1 MTPPSTTARPH
12 RASWHRKAGRPVR
25 WWFAAIIVAAM
36 IHPFLAEGRWLMVH
50 LFTLG
55 AVTNS
60 ILVWGRHFTEK
71 LLRIGVPAEAR
82 RVQLARIYLL
92 NGGIVVTIAGKLG
105 GWWPVTVAGATV
117 VGLAVAWHAVSLGR
131 DLAAGRERPFAVSVA
146 HYVASAC
153 LLPVGAA
160 FGALLASPAGES
172 LHDGLLLAHEAVNL
186 IGFLGLAASGTL
198 ITMFPALWRTRM
210 SPRSHPKASLAVQ
223 LAGIAVT
230 TVGALA
236 GLNWAASAGLA
247 IIAAGWI
254 IAAVPW
260 AHNVIAVA
268 KDPRDRLSYPAL
280 SAAAAVAWLIGTLI
294 AASAMALDDGFVMS
308 ALTLPLLIGFGA
320 QLLIGVMS
328 QLLPATIGG
337 GARAV
342 NAGMAEL
349 DRAGAFR
356 WAIINGGLALWL
368 LPLPSWT
375 KVALSLLVGA
385 AFVSYLPL
393 VARAA
398 KAQVAVLKARRT
410 GQTQQVGTDG
420 AGGMSEPL
428 ELTRRDDEPTSGSRR
443 LGAQTTAALAV
454 LALVTTVGVALSG
467 GGMGGSA
474 GIGGSGISAAAD
486 VTPTG
491 ETVEVTVTARDMAYE
506 PNVIEANPGDRLV
519 ITMVNA
525 DEQVHDLRLATGED
539 TGRVAP
545 GDSATIEVPVVPG
558 DVDGWCTI
566 AGHRQMGMTLTIDAG
581 GPASSDSS
589 DASDAANSAAG
600 SGHGGHTNH
609 GSGANSAAADH
620 ATPGALGTVGELPGP
635 DSPTIDPILDA
646 APDADVHEI
655 TLRASEFTGYAA
667 PGIEQEHWVYNGAPL
682 GPTLRG
688 KVGDEFVV
696 TLINDGTMS
705 HSVDFHSGMVSP
717 DAPMRD
723 IAPGERLEYR
733 FRAEH
738 AGIWLYHCATVPMSH
753 HIAAGMHGAVIIDPP
768 DLPPVDHEVLLV
780 QSEGYWGDAG
790 PDTAKVMAETPDA
803 YRFNGYPDQYLAH
816 PIRIRAGETVRFWL
830 LVAGPNK
837 GMSFHVVGTQFH
849 RMYKEGA
856 LQLDDGPGAGQ
867 ALFLAAAQGGY
878 VEARFPEPGT
888 YTFVDHQMVH
898 AEMGAR
904 GHVIVE

>member
-1 MTPPSTTARPH
+1 MCGMSQRPDTARPH

-71 LLRIGVPAEAR
+71 LLRIDVPAEAR

-92 NGGIVVTIAGKLG
+92 NGGIVVTVAGKLAD
-105 GWWPVTVAGATV
+105 WWPVTVAGATV

-160 FGALLASPAGES
+160 FGALLATPAGDS

-210 SPRSHPKASLAVQ
+210 SPRSHPKLSLAVQ

-236 GLNWAASAGLA
+236 GANWAASAGLA
-247 IIAAGWI
+247 VIAAGWI

-260 AHNVIAVA
+260 AHNVITVA

-280 SAAAAVAWLIGTLI
+280 SAAAAVTWLIGTLI

-375 KVALSLLVGA
+375 KVMLSLLVGA
-385 AFVSYLPL
+385 AFVAYLPL

-398 KAQVAVLKARRT
+398 KAQVAVLKAGKARK
-410 GQTQQVGTDG
+410 
-420 AGGMSEPL
+420 AGSAPMEGSEPL
-428 ELTRRDDEPTSGSRR
+428 ELTRRDDEPKSGSRR

-467 GGMGGSA
+467 GTGGT
-474 GIGGSGISAAAD
+474 GGSGAIAAAAD

-506 PNVIEANPGDRLV
+506 PDVIEASPGDRLV

-525 DEQVHDLRLATGED
+525 DDQVHDLRLATGED

-545 GDSATIEVPVVPG
+545 GDSATIEVPVIPG

-581 GPASSDSS
+581 GPASSD
-589 DASDAANSAAG
+589 ATNSASGAAPG
-600 SGHGGHTNH
+600 SASGHAGHGNH
-609 GSGANSAAADH
+609 GSGANSPAASDY

-635 DSPTIDPILDA
+635 DSPTIDPILNA
-646 APDADVHEI
+646 APDTNVHEI

-667 PGIEQEHWVYNGAPL
+667 PGIEQEHWVFNGAPL

-705 HSVDFHSGMVSP
+705 HSVDFHAGMVSP
-717 DAPMRD
+717 DEPMRD
-723 IAPGERLEYR
+723 IAPGESLVYR

-738 AGIWLYHCATVPMSH
+738 AGIWLYHCATMPMSH

-768 DLPPVDHEVLLV
+768 NLPPVDHEVLLV

-790 PDTAKVMAETPDA
+790 PDTDKVMAEDPDA
-803 YRFNGYPDQYLAH
+803 YRFNGYPDQYIAH
-816 PIRIRAGETVRFWL
+816 PIRIRAGESVRFWV

-837 GMSFHVVGTQFH
+837 GTSFHVVGTQFH
-849 RMYKEGA
+849 RMYKEGS
-856 LQLDDGPGAGQ
+856 LLLDDGAGGGQ
-867 ALFLAAAQGGY
+867 ALSLSAAQGGY
-878 VEARFPEPGT
+878 AEARFPEPGT

>member
-1 MTPPSTTARPH
+1 MSPRPKNS
-12 RASWHRKAGRPVR
+12 RPTRVSWHRKAGRPVR

-36 IHPFLAEGRWLMVH
+36 THPFLAEGRWLMVH

-60 ILVWGRHFTEK
+60 ILVWGRHFTER
-71 LLRIGVPAEAR
+71 LLRVDVPEEAR

-105 GWWPVTVAGATV
+105 DWWPVTTAGATI

-131 DLAAGRERPFAVSVA
+131 DLVAGRDRPFAVSVA

-160 FGALLASPAGES
+160 FGALLATPAGHS

-198 ITMFPALWRTRM
+198 ITMFPGLWRTRM
-210 SPRSHPKASLAVQ
+210 SPHSHPKASLLTQVT
-223 LAGIAVT
+223 GIAVT
-230 TVGALA
+230 TVGALTEV
-236 GLNWAASAGLA
+236 NWAASAGLA
-247 IIAAGWI
+247 IVAAGWI

-280 SAAAAVAWLIGTLI
+280 SVAAAVAWLIGTLI
-294 AASAMALDDGFVMS
+294 VASVMALDDGFVIS

-337 GARAV
+337 GSGPV
-342 NAGMAEL
+342 GAGMAEM

-368 LPLPSWT
+368 MPLPSWT
-375 KVALSLLVGA
+375 KVALSLLVGV
-385 AFVSYLPL
+385 AFASYLPL
-393 VARAA
+393 VARAT
-398 KAQVAVLKARRT
+398 KAQFTALKARTTRGEPIELIRRDT
-410 GQTQQVGTDG
+410 AA
-420 AGGMSEPL
+420 AGGVAK
-428 ELTRRDDEPTSGSRR
+428 TSSTFVATERSTGSRR
-443 LGAQTTAALAV
+443 LGTQTTAALAV
-454 LALVTTVGVALSG
+454 LALVTTVSVALSG
-467 GGMGGSA
+467 GA
-474 GIGGSGISAAAD
+474 GGSGGITAAAD

-491 ETVEVTVTARDMAYE
+491 ETVEITVTARDMAYE
-506 PNVIEANPGDRLV
+506 PDVIEANPGDRLV

-525 DEQVHDLRLATGED
+525 DTQVHDLRLATGQD

-545 GDSATIEVPVVPG
+545 GESATIELPVVPG

-566 AGHRQMGMTLTIDAG
+566 AGHRQMGMTLVVDAG
-581 GPASSDSS
+581 G
-589 DASDAANSAAG
+589 SAGG
-600 SGHGGHTNH
+600 SADESHT
-609 GSGANSAAADH
+609 GTAPGH
-620 ATPGALGTVGELPGP
+620 ATPGALGGVGATPGP

-646 APDADVHEI
+646 APDTDVHEI

-667 PGIEQEHWVYNGAPL
+667 PGIEQEHWVFNGAPL

-696 TLINDGTMS
+696 TLINDGSMS
-705 HSVDFHSGMVSP
+705 HSMDFHAGMVSP
-717 DAPMRD
+717 DEPMRD

-738 AGIWLYHCATVPMSH
+738 AGIWLYHCATMPMSH

-768 DLPPVDHEVLLV
+768 GLPEVDHEVLLV
-780 QSEGYWGDAG
+780 QSEAYWGEAG
-790 PDTAKVMAETPDA
+790 PDADKVMAETPDA

-816 PIRIRAGETVRFWL
+816 PIRIRAGESVRFWL

-837 GMSFHVVGTQFH
+837 GMSFHIVGTQFH

-856 LQLDDGPGAGQ
+856 LTLDDGAGGGQ
-867 ALFLAAAQGGY
+867 ALFLGAAQGGY

>member
-1 MTPPSTTARPH
+1 MSPRPENTRPT

-36 IHPFLAEGRWLMVH
+36 IHPFLPEGRWLMVH

-71 LLRIGVPAEAR
+71 LLRVDVPEEAR
-82 RVQLARIYLL
+82 RVQLGRIYLL

-105 GWWPVTVAGATV
+105 DWWPVTVGGATV

-131 DLAAGRERPFAVSVA
+131 DLAAGRDRPFAISVA

-160 FGALLASPAGES
+160 FGALLATPAGDS

-210 SPRSHPKASLAVQ
+210 SPRSHPKASLVTQ

-230 TVGALA
+230 TAGALA
-236 GLNWAASAGLA
+236 GVNWAASAGLA

-280 SAAAAVAWLIGTLI
+280 SVAAAVAWLIGTLI
-294 AASAMALDDGFVMS
+294 VASAMALDDGFVMS

-337 GARAV
+337 GAGPV
-342 NAGMAEL
+342 GAGMAEM

-368 LPLPSWT
+368 MPLPSWT

-398 KAQVAVLKARRT
+398 KAQVAALKARK
-410 GQTQQVGTDG
+410 
-420 AGGMSEPL
+420 AGGERI
-428 ELTRRDDEPTSGSRR
+428 ELTRRGGDEAATDAPDGAAKASATSAPAERTTGSRR

-467 GGMGGSA
+467 GGGAGS
-474 GIGGSGISAAAD
+474 SGEIAAAAD

-506 PNVIEANPGDRLV
+506 PDVIEANPGDRLV

-525 DEQVHDLRLATGED
+525 DTQVHDLRLATGED

-545 GDSATIEVPVVPG
+545 GDSATIELPVVPG

-566 AGHRQMGMTLTIDAG
+566 AGHRQMGMTLVVDAG
-581 GPASSDSS
+581 GPA
-589 DASDAANSAAG
+589 AG
-600 SGHGGHTNH
+600 SSGHAGHGGH
-609 GSGANSAAADH
+609 GSGTGAASDY
-620 ATPGALGTVGELPGP
+620 ATPGALGEVGDAPGP

-646 APDADVHEI
+646 APNTDVHEI

-667 PGIEQEHWVYNGAPL
+667 PGIEQEHWVFNGAPL

-705 HSVDFHSGMVSP
+705 HSVDFHAGMVSP
-717 DAPMRD
+717 DEPMRD

-738 AGIWLYHCATVPMSH
+738 AGIWLYHCATMPMSH

-768 DLPPVDHEVLLV
+768 DLPAVDHEVLLV
-780 QSEGYWGDAG
+780 QSEAYWGEAG
-790 PDTAKVMAETPDA
+790 PDAGKVMAETPDA

-816 PIRIRAGETVRFWL
+816 PIRIRAGESVRFWL

-856 LQLDDGPGAGQ
+856 LTLDDGTGGGQ
-867 ALFLAAAQGGY
+867 AMYLGAAQGGY

>member
-1 MTPPSTTARPH
+1 MCGMTSPTAPGRAEATSRPR
-12 RASWHRKAGRPVR
+12 RASWHRRAGRPVR

-36 IHPFLAEGRWLMVH
+36 IHPFLDDGRWLMVH

-55 AVTNS
+55 AATNS
-60 ILVWGRHFTEK
+60 ILVWSRHFTER
-71 LLRIGVPAEAR
+71 LLKIDVPEEAR
-82 RVQLARIYLL
+82 RIQLARIYLL
-92 NGGIVVTIAGKLG
+92 NGGIVVTIVGKLG
-105 GWWPVTVAGATV
+105 EWWPVTTVGATI
-117 VGLAVAWHAVSLGR
+117 VGLAVAWHAVSLGH
-131 DLAAGRERPFAVSVA
+131 DLVAGRDRPFAITVA

-160 FGALLASPAGES
+160 FGALLASPVGDS

-210 SPRSHPKASLAVQ
+210 SPLSHPTTSLAVQ
-223 LAGIAVT
+223 LTGITVT
-230 TVGALA
+230 AIGGLA
-236 GLNWAASAGLA
+236 SWPSAASAGLGLVA
-247 IIAAGWI
+247 LGWI

-260 AHNVIAVA
+260 AHNVLVVA

-280 SAAAAVAWLIGTLI
+280 SVAAAVAWLIGTLI
-294 AASAMALDDGFVMS
+294 VAAAQASGDAFVMS
-308 ALTLPLLIGFGA
+308 SLTLPLIMGFAA

-328 QLLPATIGG
+328 WLLPSTIGG
-337 GARAV
+337 GARALG
-342 NAGMAEL
+342 AGLGEM

-356 WAIINGGLALWL
+356 WTIINVGLILWL
-368 LPLPSWT
+368 LPFSSWL
-375 KVALSLLVGA
+375 KVVLSFLVGA
-385 AFVSYLPL
+385 AYVAYLPL
-393 VARAA
+393 VVRAA
-398 KAQVAVLKARRT
+398 KAQVAVLKSRKAGTIDVTRKDGT
-410 GQTQQVGTDG
+410 PVGT
-420 AGGMSEPL
+420 
-428 ELTRRDDEPTSGSRR
+428 PTADSRR
-443 LGAQTTAALAV
+443 LGMQTTAALAV
-454 LALVTTVGVALSG
+454 LALVTTVGVALT
-467 GGMGGSA
+467 
-474 GIGGSGISAAAD
+474 GGSGVGAGGAGETTQAAD

-491 ETVEVTVTARDMAYE
+491 DTVEVTVTARDMAYE

-519 ITMVNA
+519 ITLVNA
-525 DEQVHDLRLATGED
+525 DEQVHDLRLATGQD

-545 GDSATIEVPVVPG
+545 GEKATIEVPVVPG

-566 AGHRQMGMTLTIDAG
+566 AGHRQMGMTLTVD
-581 GPASSDSS
+581 
-589 DASDAANSAAG
+589 AG
-600 SGHGGHTNH
+600 SGHAGHASH
-609 GSGANSAAADH
+609 GSGTASDH
-620 ATPGALGTVGELPGP
+620 ATPGALGEVGETPGP

-646 APDADVHEI
+646 APDADVHEL

-667 PGIEQEHWVYNGAPL
+667 PGIEQEHWVFNGAPL

-705 HSVDFHSGMVSP
+705 HSVDFHAGMVSP
-717 DAPMRD
+717 DEPMRD
-723 IAPGERLEYR
+723 IAPGESLVYR

-738 AGIWLYHCATVPMSH
+738 AGIWLYHCATMPMSH

-768 DLPPVDHEVLLV
+768 NLPPVDHEVLLV

-790 PDTAKVMAETPDA
+790 PDTDKVMAEDPDA
-803 YRFNGYPDQYLAH
+803 YRFNGYPDQYIAH
-816 PIRIRAGETVRFWL
+816 PIRIRAGESVRFWV

-837 GMSFHVVGTQFH
+837 GTSFHVVGTQFH
-849 RMYKEGA
+849 RMYKEGS
-856 LQLDDGPGAGQ
+856 LLLDDGAGGGQ
-867 ALFLAAAQGGY
+867 ALSLSAAQGGY
-878 VEARFPEPGT
+878 AEARFPEPGT

>member
-1 MTPPSTTARPH
+1 MTQRPDTARPS
-12 RASWHRKAGRPVR
+12 RTSWHRKAGRPVR
-25 WWFAAIIVAAM
+25 WWFAAIIVASL
-36 IHPFLAEGRWLMVH
+36 IHPFLDEGRWLMVH

-60 ILVWGRHFTEK
+60 ILVWGRHFAEN
-71 LLRIGVPAEAR
+71 LLRIDVPAEAR

-105 GWWPVTVAGATV
+105 DWWPVTVTGATI

-131 DLAAGRERPFAVSVA
+131 DLAAGRGRLFAISVA

-160 FGALLASPAGES
+160 FGALLATPAGDS

-198 ITMFPALWRTRM
+198 ITMFPALWRTQM
-210 SPRSHPKASLAVQ
+210 SPRSHPKLSLAVQ

-236 GLNWAASAGLA
+236 GENWAASAGMA
-247 IIAAGWI
+247 VIAAGWI

-260 AHNVIAVA
+260 AHNVITVA

-280 SAAAAVAWLIGTLI
+280 SAAAAVTWLIGALI

-342 NAGMAEL
+342 SAGMAEL

-375 KVALSLLVGA
+375 KVVLSLLVGA
-385 AFVSYLPL
+385 AFVAYLPL

-398 KAQVAVLKARRT
+398 KAQVAVLKAGKARKAENAPVE
-410 GQTQQVGTDG
+410 GV
-420 AGGMSEPL
+420 EPL
-428 ELTRRDDEPTSGSRR
+428 ELTRRDIEPKSGSRR

-454 LALVTTVGVALSG
+454 LALVTTVSVALSG
-467 GGMGGSA
+467 GT
-474 GIGGSGISAAAD
+474 GGSGAIAAAAD

-519 ITMVNA
+519 ITLVNA

-545 GDSATIEVPVVPG
+545 GASATVEVPVVPG

-566 AGHRQMGMTLTIDAG
+566 AGHRQMGMTLAIDAG
-581 GPASSDSS
+581 GPAGGRADG
-589 DASDAANSAAG
+589 SDAASGSTDAASGSA
-600 SGHGGHTNH
+600 H
-609 GSGANSAAADH
+609 ADH

-667 PGIEQEHWVYNGAPL
+667 PGIEQEHWVFNGAPL

-705 HSVDFHSGMVSP
+705 HSVDFHAGMVSP
-717 DAPMRD
+717 DEPMRS

-738 AGIWLYHCATVPMSH
+738 AGIWLYHCATMPMSH
-753 HIAAGMHGAVIIDPP
+753 HIAAGMNGAVIIDPP
-768 DLPPVDHEVLLV
+768 NLPEVDHEVLLV
-780 QSEGYWGDAG
+780 QSEAYWGDAG

-830 LVAGPNK
+830 VVAGPNK

-856 LQLDDGPGAGQ
+856 LQLDDGAGGGQ
-867 ALFLAAAQGGY
+867 AMYLAAAQGGY

>member
-1 MTPPSTTARPH
+1 MCGMTSPTAPGRAEATSRPR
-12 RASWHRKAGRPVR
+12 RASWHRRAGRPVR

-36 IHPFLAEGRWLMVH
+36 IHPFLDDGRWLMVH

-55 AVTNS
+55 AATNS
-60 ILVWGRHFTEK
+60 ILVWSRHFTER
-71 LLRIGVPAEAR
+71 LLKIDVPEEAR
-82 RVQLARIYLL
+82 RIQLARIYLL
-92 NGGIVVTIAGKLG
+92 NGGIVVTIVGKLG
-105 GWWPVTVAGATV
+105 EWWPVTTVGATI

-131 DLAAGRERPFAVSVA
+131 DLVAGRDRPFAITVA

-160 FGALLASPAGES
+160 FGALLASPVGDS

-210 SPRSHPKASLAVQ
+210 SPLSHPAVSLAVQ
-223 LAGIAVT
+223 LAGITVTAV
-230 TVGALA
+230 G
-236 GLNWAASAGLA
+236 GLVSWPWAASAGLGLVA
-247 IIAAGWI
+247 LGWI

-280 SAAAAVAWLIGTLI
+280 SVAAAVAWLIGTLI
-294 AASAMALDDGFVMS
+294 VAAAQARSGTFVMS
-308 ALTLPLLIGFGA
+308 SLTLPLIMGFAA

-328 QLLPATIGG
+328 WLLPSTIGG
-337 GARAV
+337 GARALG
-342 NAGMAEL
+342 AGLAEM

-356 WAIINGGLALWL
+356 WTIINVGLILWL
-368 LPLPSWT
+368 LPFSSWL
-375 KVALSLLVGA
+375 KVVLSFLVGA
-385 AFVSYLPL
+385 AYVAYLPL
-393 VARAA
+393 VVRAA
-398 KAQVAVLKARRT
+398 KAQVAVLKSRKAGTIDVTRK
-410 GQTQQVGTDG
+410 VGTPVG
-420 AGGMSEPL
+420 
-428 ELTRRDDEPTSGSRR
+428 TPTADSRR
-443 LGAQTTAALAV
+443 LGMQTTAALAV
-454 LALVTTVGVALSG
+454 LALVTTVGVALTG
-467 GGMGGSA
+467 GTGGLGA
-474 GIGGSGISAAAD
+474 GGAGGTAQAAD
-486 VTPTG
+486 ATPTG
-491 ETVEVTVTARDMAYE
+491 DTVEVTVTARDMTYE

-519 ITMVNA
+519 ITLVNA
-525 DEQVHDLRLATGED
+525 DEQVHDLRLATGQD

-545 GDSATIEVPVVPG
+545 GESATIELPVVPG

-566 AGHRQMGMTLTIDAG
+566 AGHRQMGMTLTVDAG
-581 GPASSDSS
+581 GPA
-589 DASDAANSAAG
+589 AG
-600 SGHGGHTNH
+600 SDGAHT
-609 GSGANSAAADH
+609 GH
-620 ATPGALGTVGELPGP
+620 ATPGALGEVGETPGP

-646 APDADVHEI
+646 APDTDVHEL

-667 PGIEQEHWVYNGAPL
+667 PGIEQEHWVFDGAPL

-705 HSVDFHSGMVSP
+705 HSVDFHAGMVSP
-717 DAPMRD
+717 DEPMRD
-723 IAPGERLEYR
+723 IAPGESLVYR

-738 AGIWLYHCATVPMSH
+738 AGIWLYHCATMPMSH

-768 DLPPVDHEVLLV
+768 NLPPVDHEVLLV

-790 PDTAKVMAETPDA
+790 PDTDKVMAEDPDA
-803 YRFNGYPDQYLAH
+803 YRFNGYPDQYIAH
-816 PIRIRAGETVRFWL
+816 PIRIRAGESVRFWV

-837 GMSFHVVGTQFH
+837 GTSFHVVGTQFH
-849 RMYKEGA
+849 RMYKEGS
-856 LQLDDGPGAGQ
+856 LLLDDGAGGGQ
-867 ALFLAAAQGGY
+867 ALSLSAAQGGY
-878 VEARFPEPGT
+878 AEARFPEPGT

>member
-1 MTPPSTTARPH
+1 MCGMTSPTAPGRAEATSRPR
-12 RASWHRKAGRPVR
+12 RASWHRRAGRPVR

-36 IHPFLAEGRWLMVH
+36 IHPFLDDGRWLMVH

-55 AVTNS
+55 AATNS
-60 ILVWGRHFTEK
+60 ILVWSRHFTER
-71 LLRIGVPAEAR
+71 LLKINVPEEAR
-82 RVQLARIYLL
+82 RIQLARIHLL
-92 NGGIVVTIAGKLG
+92 NGGIVVTIVGKLG
-105 GWWPVTVAGATV
+105 DWWPVTTAGATI

-131 DLAAGRERPFAVSVA
+131 DLVAGRDRPFAIAVA

-160 FGALLASPAGES
+160 FGALLASPVGDS

-210 SPRSHPKASLAVQ
+210 SPLSHPAASLAVQ
-223 LAGIAVT
+223 LAGITVTAV
-230 TVGALA
+230 G
-236 GLNWAASAGLA
+236 GLVSWPWAASAGLA
-247 IIAAGWI
+247 LVALGWI

-280 SAAAAVAWLIGTLI
+280 SVAAAVAWLIGTLI
-294 AASAMALDDGFVMS
+294 VAAVQASGDAFVMS
-308 ALTLPLLIGFGA
+308 SLTLPLIMGFAA

-328 QLLPATIGG
+328 WLLPSTIGG
-337 GARAV
+337 GARALG
-342 NAGMAEL
+342 AGLAEM

-356 WAIINGGLALWL
+356 WTIINVGLILWL
-368 LPLPSWT
+368 LPFSSWL
-375 KVALSLLVGA
+375 KVVLSFLVGA
-385 AFVSYLPL
+385 AYVTYLPL
-393 VARAA
+393 VVRAA
-398 KAQVAVLKARRT
+398 KAQVAVLKSRKA
-410 GQTQQVGTDG
+410 GTIDVTRKDGTPVG
-420 AGGMSEPL
+420 AGGTDVAADTGSTGTSTSTSTPTPTP
-428 ELTRRDDEPTSGSRR
+428 TRTPPAADSRR
-443 LGAQTTAALAV
+443 LGMQTTAALAV
-454 LALVTTVGVALSG
+454 LALVTTVGVALT
-467 GGMGGSA
+467 
-474 GIGGSGISAAAD
+474 GGSGVGAGGAGETAQAAD

-491 ETVEVTVTARDMAYE
+491 DTVEVTVTARDMTYE

-519 ITMVNA
+519 ITLVNA
-525 DEQVHDLRLATGED
+525 DEQVHDLRLATGQD

-545 GDSATIEVPVVPG
+545 GESATIEVPVVPG

-566 AGHRQMGMTLTIDAG
+566 AGHRQMGMTLTVDAG
-581 GPASSDSS
+581 GPA
-589 DASDAANSAAG
+589 AG
-600 SGHGGHTNH
+600 SDGAHT
-609 GSGANSAAADH
+609 GH
-620 ATPGALGTVGELPGP
+620 ATPGALGEVGETPGP

-646 APDADVHEI
+646 APDADVHEL

-667 PGIEQEHWVYNGAPL
+667 PGIEQEHWVFNGAPL

-705 HSVDFHSGMVSP
+705 HSVDFHAGMVSP
-717 DAPMRD
+717 DEPMRD
-723 IAPGERLEYR
+723 IAPGESLVYR

-738 AGIWLYHCATVPMSH
+738 AGIWLYHCATMPMSH

-768 DLPPVDHEVLLV
+768 NLPPVDHEVLLV

-790 PDTAKVMAETPDA
+790 PDTDKVMAEDPDA
-803 YRFNGYPDQYLAH
+803 YRFNGYPDQYIAH
-816 PIRIRAGETVRFWL
+816 PIRIRAGESVRFWV

-837 GMSFHVVGTQFH
+837 GTSFHVVGTQFH
-849 RMYKEGA
+849 RMYKEGS
-856 LQLDDGPGAGQ
+856 LLLDDGAGGGQ
-867 ALFLAAAQGGY
+867 ALSLSAAQGGY
-878 VEARFPEPGT
+878 AEARFPEPGT

>member
-1 MTPPSTTARPH
+1 MCGMTSPTAPGRAEATSRPR
-12 RASWHRKAGRPVR
+12 RASWHRRAGRPVR

-36 IHPFLAEGRWLMVH
+36 IHPFLDDGRWLMVH

-55 AVTNS
+55 AATNS
-60 ILVWGRHFTEK
+60 ILVWSRHFTER
-71 LLRIGVPAEAR
+71 LLKIDVPEEAR
-82 RVQLARIYLL
+82 RIQLARIHLL
-92 NGGIVVTIAGKLG
+92 NGRIVVTIVGKLG
-105 GWWPVTVAGATV
+105 EWWPVTTVGATI

-131 DLAAGRERPFAVSVA
+131 DLVAGRDRPFAIAVA

-160 FGALLASPAGES
+160 FGALLASPVGDS

-210 SPRSHPKASLAVQ
+210 SPLSHPAVSLAVQ
-223 LAGIAVT
+223 LAGITVTAV
-230 TVGALA
+230 G
-236 GLNWAASAGLA
+236 GLVSWPWAASAGLGLVA
-247 IIAAGWI
+247 LGWI

-280 SAAAAVAWLIGTLI
+280 SVAAAVAWLIGTLI
-294 AASAMALDDGFVMS
+294 VAAVQASGDAFVMS
-308 ALTLPLLIGFGA
+308 SLTLPLIMGFAA

-328 QLLPATIGG
+328 WLLPSTIGG
-337 GARAV
+337 GARALG
-342 NAGMAEL
+342 AGLAEM

-356 WAIINGGLALWL
+356 WTIINVGLILWL
-368 LPLPSWT
+368 LPFSSWL
-375 KVALSLLVGA
+375 KVVLSFLVGA
-385 AFVSYLPL
+385 AYVAYLPL
-393 VARAA
+393 VVRAA
-398 KAQVAVLKARRT
+398 KAQVAVLKSRKAGTIDVTRK
-410 GQTQQVGTDG
+410 VGTPVG
-420 AGGMSEPL
+420 
-428 ELTRRDDEPTSGSRR
+428 TPTADSRR
-443 LGAQTTAALAV
+443 LGMQTTAALAV
-454 LALVTTVGVALSG
+454 LALVTTVGVALT
-467 GGMGGSA
+467 
-474 GIGGSGISAAAD
+474 GGSGVGAGGAGETTQAAD

-491 ETVEVTVTARDMAYE
+491 DTVEVTVTARDMAYE

-519 ITMVNA
+519 ITLVNA
-525 DEQVHDLRLATGED
+525 DEQVHDLRLATGQD

-545 GDSATIEVPVVPG
+545 GEKATIEVPVVPG

-566 AGHRQMGMTLTIDAG
+566 AGHRQMGMTLTVDAG
-581 GPASSDSS
+581 GPA
-589 DASDAANSAAG
+589 AG
-600 SGHGGHTNH
+600 SDGAHT
-609 GSGANSAAADH
+609 GH
-620 ATPGALGTVGELPGP
+620 ATPGALGEVGETPGP

-646 APDADVHEI
+646 APDADVHEL

-667 PGIEQEHWVYNGAPL
+667 PGIEQEHWVFNGAPL

-705 HSVDFHSGMVSP
+705 HSVDFHAGMVSP
-717 DAPMRD
+717 DEPMRD
-723 IAPGERLEYR
+723 IAPGESLVYR

-738 AGIWLYHCATVPMSH
+738 AGIWLYHCATMPMSH

-768 DLPPVDHEVLLV
+768 NLPPVDHEVLLV

-790 PDTAKVMAETPDA
+790 PDTDKVMAEDPDA
-803 YRFNGYPDQYLAH
+803 YRFNGYPDQYIAH
-816 PIRIRAGETVRFWL
+816 PIRIRAGESVRFWV

-837 GMSFHVVGTQFH
+837 GTSFHVVGTQFH
-849 RMYKEGA
+849 RMYKEGS
-856 LQLDDGPGAGQ
+856 LLLDDGAGGGQ
-867 ALFLAAAQGGY
+867 ALSLSAAQGGY
-878 VEARFPEPGT
+878 AEARFPEPGT

>member
-1 MTPPSTTARPH
+1 MCGMTSPTAPGRAEATSRPR
-12 RASWHRKAGRPVR
+12 RASWHRRAGRPVR

-36 IHPFLAEGRWLMVH
+36 IHPFLDDGRWLMVH

-55 AVTNS
+55 AATNS
-60 ILVWGRHFTEK
+60 ILVWSRHFTER
-71 LLRIGVPAEAR
+71 LLKIDVPEEAR
-82 RVQLARIYLL
+82 RIQLARIYLL
-92 NGGIVVTIAGKLG
+92 NGGIVVTIVGKLG
-105 GWWPVTVAGATV
+105 EWWPVTTVGATI
-117 VGLAVAWHAVSLGR
+117 VGLAVAWHAVSLGH
-131 DLAAGRERPFAVSVA
+131 DLVAGRDRPFAITVA

-160 FGALLASPAGES
+160 FGALLASPVGDS

-210 SPRSHPKASLAVQ
+210 SPLSHPTTSLAVQ
-223 LAGIAVT
+223 LTGITVT
-230 TVGALA
+230 AIGGLA
-236 GLNWAASAGLA
+236 SWPSAASAGLGLVA
-247 IIAAGWI
+247 LGWI

-260 AHNVIAVA
+260 AHNVLVVA

-280 SAAAAVAWLIGTLI
+280 SVAAAVAWLIGTLI
-294 AASAMALDDGFVMS
+294 VAAAQASGDAFVMS
-308 ALTLPLLIGFGA
+308 SLTLPLIMGFAA

-328 QLLPATIGG
+328 WLLPSTIGG
-337 GARAV
+337 GARALG
-342 NAGMAEL
+342 AGLAEM

-356 WAIINGGLALWL
+356 WTIINVGLILWL
-368 LPLPSWT
+368 LPFSSWL
-375 KVALSLLVGA
+375 KVVLSFLVGA
-385 AFVSYLPL
+385 AYVAYLPL
-393 VARAA
+393 VVRAA
-398 KAQVAVLKARRT
+398 KAQVAVLKSRKAGTIDVTRKDGT
-410 GQTQQVGTDG
+410 PVGT
-420 AGGMSEPL
+420 
-428 ELTRRDDEPTSGSRR
+428 PTADSRR
-443 LGAQTTAALAV
+443 LGMQTTAALAV
-454 LALVTTVGVALSG
+454 LALVTTVGVALT
-467 GGMGGSA
+467 
-474 GIGGSGISAAAD
+474 GGSGVGAGGAGETTQAAD

-491 ETVEVTVTARDMAYE
+491 DTVEVTVTARDMAYE

-519 ITMVNA
+519 ITLVNA
-525 DEQVHDLRLATGED
+525 DEQVHDLRLATGQD

-545 GDSATIEVPVVPG
+545 GEKATIEVPVVPG

-566 AGHRQMGMTLTIDAG
+566 AGHRQMGMTLTVD
-581 GPASSDSS
+581 
-589 DASDAANSAAG
+589 AG
-600 SGHGGHTNH
+600 SGHAGHASH
-609 GSGANSAAADH
+609 GSGTASDH
-620 ATPGALGTVGELPGP
+620 ATPGALGEVGETPGP

-646 APDADVHEI
+646 APDADVHEL

-667 PGIEQEHWVYNGAPL
+667 PGIEQEHWVFNGAPL

-705 HSVDFHSGMVSP
+705 HSVDFHAGMVSP
-717 DAPMRD
+717 DEPMRD
-723 IAPGERLEYR
+723 IAPGESLVYR

-738 AGIWLYHCATVPMSH
+738 AGIWLYHCATMPMSH

-768 DLPPVDHEVLLV
+768 NLPPVDHEVLLV

-790 PDTAKVMAETPDA
+790 PDTDKVMAEDPDA
-803 YRFNGYPDQYLAH
+803 YRFNGYPDQYIAH
-816 PIRIRAGETVRFWL
+816 PIRIRAGETVRFWV

-837 GMSFHVVGTQFH
+837 GTSFHVVGTQFH
-849 RMYKEGA
+849 RMYKEGS
-856 LQLDDGPGAGQ
+856 LLLDDGAGGGQ
-867 ALFLAAAQGGY
+867 ALSLSAAQGGY
-878 VEARFPEPGT
+878 AEARFPEPGT